1 MYAVF
6 RLQLQTT
13 VLEMLWVDGE
23 SSGAERKF
31 SRSLFYQNMVC
42 YSQLALMYTYRPKRF
57 LVYITE
63 YVYIRSCRT
72 KYTSLSNVGEIRA

>member
-42 YSQLALMYTYRPKRF
+42 YCDSMVCGTLCHIGERNESVVILLSQ
-57 LVYITE
+57 
-63 YVYIRSCRT
+63 
-72 KYTSLSNVGEIRA
+72 